1 MDEFKFWKPTGGY
14 NSWKCDDLEAKYKN
28 KLQTKQYALAQ
39 WNSQQQNEQCLT
51 THNDKDSERYGR
63 AWSGSGNGKYGD
75 DSDKDLLIMV
85 GVRRSGRDKQFQSN
99 AL

>member
-1 MDEFKFWKPTGGY
+1 MQ
-14 NSWKCDDLEAKYKN
+14 A
-28 KLQTKQYALAQ
+28 KQYTLAQ

-51 THNDKDSERYGR
+51 THGDKDLERCGR
-63 AWSGSGNGKYGD
+63 VWSGSGNEKYGD

-85 GVRRSGRDKQFQSN
+85 SVRKSGRDKQFQSN